1 MFVSV
6 ALKSLLDNY
15 GFSHLISLLVSIVFS
30 HSDWDFPSS
39 SSFLIDH
46 FDWDSASC
54 LNLVTSLLSLPG
66 CCLKAEAVARPL
78 PYTST
83 AGHYRQPR
91 TVVRVHSHAPV
102 LATVQGQGY
111 KVRDFPLAL
120 GGSGAGVVRS
130 LSCKAITVRPW
141 QWTAGLPVS
150 PGRCPMGISGWPASL
165 CIQIGMYRRQQNQPR
180 CLDLF

>member
-54 LNLVTSLLSLPG
+54 LNLVTHFCHCLDAALLLRQWPG
-66 CCLKAEAVARPL
+66 PCHTHLQLA
-78 PYTST
+78 
-83 AGHYRQPR
+83 HYRQPR
-91 TVVRVHSHAPV
+91 TVVRSTLTAPV

-111 KVRDFPLAL
+111 KVHDFPLAL

-130 LSCKAITVRPW
+130 LSCKAITVRLW

-150 PGRCPMGISGWPASL
+150 PGRCPWAFLGGQLLLHSDW
-165 CIQIGMYRRQQNQPR
+165 
-180 CLDLF
+180 DV